1 MVVGVGSR
9 HALAEDV
16 VRPDLIA
23 EYDRDEAAGSDRHDR
38 QRVGRRGRI
47 VDRQAV
53 LGRKARHHEAR
64 EEPEEEGDD
73 RQGDGEAAADEALRR
88 GLVDHIRIGSEE
100 DDGGE
105 DESARSEGIR
115 VEVGID
121 VGESHAQDEEDD
133 GESAGLFRHVLHA
146 HDEVAVGEAH
156 RQKCRAVE
164 GEDEDEGEAA
174 DDGVGR
180 EQAEEAARVR
190 HVRVDGKA
198 CDEVGHGD
206 APEEGGNDAA
216 EDDALV
222 PAAAPDGGVLVAAQ
236 FEGDAAQ
243 DERDEHQEER
253 EVERAEHRRVKVREG
268 REARAARRDHPDFV
282 AVPYGQ
288 DRAQRDAALLVGLAD
303 EGQQHADAVVEAFK
317 EEEARE
323 EHDDQDKP

>member
-1 MVVGVGSR
+1 M
-9 HALAEDV
+9 
-16 VRPDLIA
+16 
-23 EYDRDEAAGSDRHDR
+23 
-38 QRVGRRGRI
+38 
-47 VDRQAV
+47 
-53 LGRKARHHEAR
+53 
-64 EEPEEEGDD
+64 
-73 RQGDGEAAADEALRR
+73 
-88 GLVDHIRIGSEE
+88 
-100 DDGGE
+100 
-105 DESARSEGIR
+105 
-115 VEVGID
+115 
-121 VGESHAQDEEDD
+121 
-133 GESAGLFRHVLHA
+133 
-146 HDEVAVGEAH
+146 
-156 RQKCRAVE
+156 E

-253 EVERAEHRRVKVREG
+253 EVERAEHRRVEVREG

-282 AVPYGQ
+282 AVPYGK
-288 DRAQRDAALLVGLAD
+288 DRAQRDAALLIRLAD
-303 EGQQHADAVVEAFK
+303 ERQQHADTVVEAFK